1 MCEDRRWKLFPNE
14 DLASKVVFF
23 YWRHP
28 WLGEWSLNSMKP
40 TSVDISKAPPSHNSK
55 NETPDSKVLTA
66 LTIYILG
73 CLVFHS

>member
-40 TSVDISKAPPSHNSK
+40 TSVDISKAPPSDNSK
-55 NETPDSKVLTA
+55 NETLKMLKKLNPQ
-66 LTIYILG
+66 
-73 CLVFHS
+73 VFLLNYLL